1 MKHFMKL
8 QNEPFTNIKRGTK
21 TVEMRL
27 FDEKRKQIKVGDT
40 IEFTNIATSEKLYA
54 KVIALHK
61 FKNFEELY
69 SHFDK
74 TQLGY
79 KQTEI
84 ASPNDMN
91 QYYTNEDIEK
101 YGVLGIEIKKYETNL
116 T

>member
-8 QNEPFTNIKRGTK
+8 KNEPFMSIKNGLK
-21 TVEMRL
+21 TIEMRL

-40 IEFTNIATSEKLYA
+40 IEFTNIVSLEKLKV
-54 KVIALHK
+54 KVINLHK

-69 SHFDK
+69 SHFNK

-79 KQTEI
+79 KQTEN

-91 QYYTNEDIEK
+91 QYYNNDDIHK
-101 YGVLGIEIKKYETNL
+101 YGVLGIEIKTI
-116 T
+116 

>member
-1 MKHFMKL
+1 MTHFMKL
-8 QNEPFTNIKRGTK
+8 KNEPFVSIKNGLK
-21 TVEMRL
+21 TIEMRL
-27 FDEKRKQIKVGDT
+27 FDEKRQQIKVSDT
-40 IEFTNIATSEKLYA
+40 IEFTNIVSLEKLKV

-69 SHFDK
+69 SHFLK

-91 QYYTNEDIEK
+91 QYYTNDDIEK
-101 YGVLGIEIKKYETNL
+101 YGVLGIEIKTI
-116 T
+116 

>member
-1 MKHFMKL
+1 MTHFMKL
-8 QNEPFTNIKRGTK
+8 KNEPFVSIKNGLK
-21 TVEMRL
+21 TIEMRL
-27 FDEKRKQIKVGDT
+27 FDEKRQQIKVGDT
-40 IEFTNIATSEKLYA
+40 IEFTNIVSLEKLKV

-69 SHFDK
+69 SHFNK

-91 QYYTNEDIEK
+91 QYYTNDDIEK
-101 YGVLGIEIKKYETNL
+101 YGVLGIEIKII
-116 T
+116 

>member
-1 MKHFMKL
+1 MTHFMKL
-8 QNEPFTNIKRGTK
+8 KNEPFMSIKNGLK
-21 TVEMRL
+21 TIEMRL

-40 IEFTNIATSEKLYA
+40 IEFTNIVSLEKLKV
-54 KVIALHK
+54 KVINLHK

-69 SHFDK
+69 SHFNK

-91 QYYTNEDIEK
+91 QYYTNDDIHK
-101 YGVLGIEIKKYETNL
+101 YGVLGIEIKTI
-116 T
+116 

>member
-1 MKHFMKL
+1 MKL
-8 QNEPFTNIKRGTK
+8 KNEPFMSIKNGLK
-21 TVEMRL
+21 TIEMRL

-40 IEFTNIATSEKLYA
+40 IEFTNIVSLEKLKV

-69 SHFDK
+69 SHFNK

-91 QYYTNEDIEK
+91 QYYTNDDIEK
-101 YGVLGIEIKKYETNL
+101 YGVLGIEIKTI
-116 T
+116 

>member
-1 MKHFMKL
+1 MTHFMKL
-8 QNEPFTNIKRGTK
+8 KNEPFMSIKNGLK
-21 TVEMRL
+21 TIEMRL

-40 IEFTNIATSEKLYA
+40 IEFTNIVSLEKLKV

-69 SHFDK
+69 SHFNK

-91 QYYTNEDIEK
+91 QYYTNDDIEK
-101 YGVLGIEIKKYETNL
+101 YSVLGIEIKTI
-116 T
+116 

>member
-1 MKHFMKL
+1 MTHFMKL
-8 QNEPFTNIKRGTK
+8 KNEPFVSIKNGLK
-21 TVEMRL
+21 TIEMRL

-40 IEFTNIATSEKLYA
+40 IEFTNIVSLEKLKV

-69 SHFDK
+69 SHFNK

-91 QYYTNEDIEK
+91 QYYTNDDIEK
-101 YGVLGIEIKKYETNL
+101 YGVLGIETKTI
-116 T
+116 

>member
-1 MKHFMKL
+1 MTHFMKL
-8 QNEPFTNIKRGTK
+8 KNEPFMSIKNGLK
-21 TVEMRL
+21 TIEMRL

-40 IEFTNIATSEKLYA
+40 IEFTNIVSLEKLKV

-69 SHFDK
+69 SHFNK

-101 YGVLGIEIKKYETNL
+101 YGVVGIEIKTF
-116 T
+116 

>member
-1 MKHFMKL
+1 MTHFMKL
-8 QNEPFTNIKRGTK
+8 KNEPFMSIKNGLK
-21 TVEMRL
+21 TIEMRL

-40 IEFTNIATSEKLYA
+40 IEFTNIVSLEKLKV

-69 SHFDK
+69 SHFNK

-79 KQTEI
+79 KQTEN

-91 QYYTNEDIEK
+91 QYYTNDDIEK
-101 YGVLGIEIKKYETNL
+101 YGVLGIEIKTI
-116 T
+116 

>member
-1 MKHFMKL
+1 MTHFMKL
-8 QNEPFTNIKRGTK
+8 KNEPFMSIKNGLK
-21 TVEMRL
+21 TIEMRL

-40 IEFTNIATSEKLYA
+40 IEFTNIVSLEKLKV

-69 SHFDK
+69 SHFNK

-91 QYYTNEDIEK
+91 QYYTNDDIHK
-101 YGVLGIEIKKYETNL
+101 YGVLGIEIKTI
-116 T
+116 

>member
-1 MKHFMKL
+1 MTHFMKL
-8 QNEPFTNIKRGTK
+8 KNEPFMSIKNGLK
-21 TVEMRL
+21 TIEMRL

-40 IEFTNIATSEKLYA
+40 IEFTNIVSLEKLKV

-69 SHFDK
+69 SHFNK

-91 QYYTNEDIEK
+91 QYYTNDDIEK
-101 YGVLGIEIKKYETNL
+101 YGVLGIEIKTI
-116 T
+116 

>member
-1 MKHFMKL
+1 MKL
-8 QNEPFTNIKRGTK
+8 QNEPFTNIKRGAK

-40 IEFTNIATSEKLYA
+40 IEFTNIVSLEKLKV
-54 KVIALHK
+54 KVIDLHK

-84 ASPNDMN
+84 ANPNDMN
-91 QYYTNEDIEK
+91 QYYSNEDIEK

>member
-1 MKHFMKL
+1 MTHFMKL
-8 QNEPFTNIKRGTK
+8 KNEPFMSIKNGLK
-21 TVEMRL
+21 TIEMRL

-40 IEFTNIATSEKLYA
+40 IEFTNIVSLEKLKV
-54 KVIALHK
+54 KVINLHK

-69 SHFDK
+69 SHFNK

-79 KQTEI
+79 KQTEN

-101 YGVLGIEIKKYETNL
+101 YGVLGIEIKTI
-116 T
+116 

>member
-1 MKHFMKL
+1 MKL
-8 QNEPFTNIKRGTK
+8 KNEPFMSIKNGLK
-21 TVEMRL
+21 TIEMRL

-40 IEFTNIATSEKLYA
+40 IEFTNIVSLEKLKV
-54 KVIALHK
+54 KVINLHK

-69 SHFDK
+69 SHFNK

-79 KQTEI
+79 KQTEN

-101 YGVLGIEIKKYETNL
+101 YGVLGIEIKTI
-116 T
+116 

>member
-1 MKHFMKL
+1 MTHFMKL
-8 QNEPFTNIKRGTK
+8 KNEPFMSIKNGLK
-21 TVEMRL
+21 TIEMRL

-40 IEFTNIATSEKLYA
+40 IEFTNIVSLEKLKV

-69 SHFDK
+69 SHFSK

-91 QYYTNEDIEK
+91 QYYTNDDIEK
-101 YGVLGIEIKKYETNL
+101 YGVLGIEIKTI
-116 T
+116 